1 MDFFSKLD
9 KFIMK
14 ISGILVV
21 IAILIFPVGAWVYE
35 YKVIPGR
42 YPEGTKIINITGV
55 ADNKQGLWT
64 LDKVSGINYWWA
76 GGIKRADNI
85 VVKKGD
91 TLIFRITS
99 ADVTHSFVIEE
110 LGIDSGPLK
119 TGFINEVKLKADKVG
134 SYTFKCDY
142 VCQIRHVQMVGKL
155 IVEE

>member
-1 MDFFSKLD
+1 
-9 KFIMK
+9 MK
-14 ISGILVV
+14 ISGLLVL

-42 YPEGTKIINITGV
+42 YPEGNPGETKIINITGV
-55 ADNKQGLWT
+55 ADNKQGLWM

-99 ADVTHSFVIEE
+99 ADVTHSFLIEE

-134 SYTFKCDY
+134 SYTFKCGY
-142 VCQIRHVQMVGKL
+142 VCHIRHGQMVGKL